1 MTDPMTGY
9 EQAESEA
16 VERQD
21 EARRE
26 QHWREAEQAARLV
39 LDVECETLRRCPM
52 VAVSH
57 LLSDASFVQQED
69 KYRRS
74 WPHGAELADFATEYG
89 LPALLR
95 VIATALEAK

>member
-26 QHWREAEQAARLV
+26 QHWREAEQAAHSMIEAFTELGG
-39 LDVECETLRRCPM
+39 TNAS
-52 VAVSH
+52 AVRFVIEHACIKSH
-57 LLSDASFVQQED
+57 TSCHYGDCRTVRAFAAAYGISD
-69 KYRRS
+69 
-74 WPHGAELADFATEYG
+74 
-89 LPALLR
+89 LLR